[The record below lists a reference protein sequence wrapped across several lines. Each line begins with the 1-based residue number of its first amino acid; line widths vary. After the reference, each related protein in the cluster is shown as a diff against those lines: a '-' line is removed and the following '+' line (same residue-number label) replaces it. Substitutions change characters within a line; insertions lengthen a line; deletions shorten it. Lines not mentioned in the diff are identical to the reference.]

1 MGRRQS
7 TGRGLAAW
15 AGGNA
20 PYVIPASFWSW
31 ICLVFDAFCLR
42 IAENEVLG
50 VFYLVPRCLPQIA
63 LQSRKSGRQSRLFG
77 IEPNKETR
85 QSSKGYIH

>member
-1 MGRRQS
+1 MSFLRRFGHGFALFLTLFVYETPRTRFS
-7 TGRGLAAW
+7 
-15 AGGNA
+15 
-20 PYVIPASFWSW
+20 
-31 ICLVFDAFCLR
+31 AFF
-42 IAENEVLG
+42 V
-50 VFYLVPRCLPQIA
+50 LVPRCLPQIA